1 MMFPILSYQLV
12 DDGIEEE
19 HRHILSAAAFCMEA
33 TVTRHSRA
41 GSGVTCH
48 APRLISTHSATFN
61 GPSGTLVLVTRNT
74 N

>member
-1 MMFPILSYQLV
+1 MMFPILSCQLV

-19 HRHILSAAAFCMEA
+19 HRHMSAATFCMEA
-33 TVTRHSRA
+33 TVTRHSWA